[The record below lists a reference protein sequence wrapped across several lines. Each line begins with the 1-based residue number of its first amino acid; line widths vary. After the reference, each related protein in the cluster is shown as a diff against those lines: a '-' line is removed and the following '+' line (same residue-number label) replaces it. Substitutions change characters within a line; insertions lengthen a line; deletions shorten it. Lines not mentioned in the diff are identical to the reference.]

1 MPNTN
6 KEDLEILLTVSFE
19 EPLNIDVAYQVYK
32 NYITLIKNGDNET
45 IDYFWSLVRCDYES
59 LLLVRTSF
67 AEKGFELT
75 PSQCEQ
81 YIFILATSLVD
92 SINEEDKPKT

>member
-1 MPNTN
+1 MSSTN
-6 KEDLEILLTVSFE
+6 KDDLELLLTVSFE
-19 EPLNIDVAYQVYK
+19 EPLDINVAYETYK
-32 NYITLIKNGDNET
+32 NYSTLIKNADTET
-45 IDYFWSLVRCDYES
+45 LDYLWRM
-59 LLLVRTSF
+59 VRTDHKGMLRVRNSF

-92 SINEEDKPKT
+92 SIDTPKT